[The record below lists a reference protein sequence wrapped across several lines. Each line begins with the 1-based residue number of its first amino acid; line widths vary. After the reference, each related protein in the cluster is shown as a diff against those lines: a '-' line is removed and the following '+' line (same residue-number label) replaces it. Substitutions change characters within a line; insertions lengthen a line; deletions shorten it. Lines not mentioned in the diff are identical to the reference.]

1 MTNIIEI
8 KNKKDLLKFIKFP
21 LQLYKDDAFYS
32 PQLIKDLKFHFGHKN
47 PFFKHAEVK
56 FYIAIKD
63 EKIAGRITS
72 IIDRRHIMLHNE
84 KAGFFGFFE
93 CIDDEDVANEL
104 FHRVYSDLKNSGVD
118 IMRGPMNFSTNE
130 ECGFLI
136 EGFNSAPILMTPYNP
151 EYYNRFMN
159 AFGMSKVKDLYAF
172 ICDVPDELPEKIL
185 RVAFLSEKR
194 GISART
200 INKNAF
206 FEDMNVFKEVYNSAW
221 KDNWGF
227 IPISDEELIYS
238 AKRLKPIVET
248 DMTIIAEKDGEPVGF
263 LGLIPDYN
271 MVLRNMKGRLNPLT
285 ILKALYYSTKIT
297 QARLLL
303 LGIKEEFRNRGVDA
317 ILLREGFKGVK
328 KHKYKKVEFSWILED
343 NIQTIRLVEM
353 AGGQLYK
360 RYRIYEKKIERQS
373 RRSNTEQQTSR
384 AAVFNKE

>member
-1 MTNIIEI
+1 
-8 KNKKDLLKFIKFP
+8 
-21 LQLYKDDAFYS
+21 
-32 PQLIKDLKFHFGHKN
+32 
-47 PFFKHAEVK
+47 
-56 FYIAIKD
+56 
-63 EKIAGRITS
+63 
-72 IIDRRHIMLHNE
+72 
-84 KAGFFGFFE
+84 
-93 CIDDEDVANEL
+93 
-104 FHRVYSDLKNSGVD
+104 
-118 IMRGPMNFSTNE
+118 
-130 ECGFLI
+130 
-136 EGFNSAPILMTPYNP
+136 
-151 EYYNRFMN
+151 
-159 AFGMSKVKDLYAF
+159 
-172 ICDVPDELPEKIL
+172 
-185 RVAFLSEKR
+185 
-194 GISART
+194 
-200 INKNAF
+200 
-206 FEDMNVFKEVYNSAW
+206 MNVFKEVYNSAW

-360 RYRIYEKKIERQS
+360 RYRIYEKIVSTMQ
-373 RRSNTEQQTSR
+373 
-384 AAVFNKE
+384 

>member
-8 KNKKDLLKFIKFP
+8 KNKSDLLKFIKFP

-32 PQLIKDLKFHFGHKN
+32 SQLIKDLKVHFSYKN
-47 PFFKHAEVK
+47 PFFKHAQVK

-63 EKIAGRITS
+63 GKIAGRIAS
-72 IIDRRHIMLHNE
+72 IIDQRHIMLQKE

-93 CIDDEDVANEL
+93 CIDDEDVSNEL
-104 FHRVYSDLKNSGVD
+104 LQKVCNNLKDSGMD

-130 ECGFLI
+130 YCGFLI
-136 EGFNSAPILMTPYNP
+136 EGFDRTPMLMTPYNP
-151 EYYNRFMN
+151 EYYNRFMDV
-159 AFGMSKVKDLYAF
+159 FGMSKAKDLYAF

-185 RVAFLSEKR
+185 RVASLSEKR

-206 FEDMNVFKEVYNSAW
+206 LKDMNVFKEVYNSAW

-238 AKRLKPIVET
+238 AKRLKPIVQT
-248 DMTIIAEKDGEPVGF
+248 DMTIIAEKDGESVGF
-263 LGLIPDYN
+263 LGLVPDYN
-271 MVLRNMKGRLNPLT
+271 MVLRRLKGRLNPLS

-297 QARLLL
+297 QTRLLL
-303 LGIKEEFRNRGVDA
+303 LGVKEEFRNRGVEA
-317 ILLREGFKGVK
+317 LLFREGFKGVK

-360 RYRIYEKKIERQS
+360 RFRIYEKAIG
-373 RRSNTEQQTSR
+373 
-384 AAVFNKE
+384 